1 MATIRL
7 GASGWTHE
15 LLIECP
21 SDHPLAG
28 QPWDVSSSVLTNAI
42 RLIPPN
48 GGSPKNLT
56 PTFTN
61 TGTDGLVRYAVPDG
75 CYDRVGRWR
84 VLFKVAI
91 PGGLNAYTSAAAVD
105 VQRIE

>member
-7 GASGWTHE
+7 DSSGWFHE
-15 LLIECP
+15 LAIQYP
-21 SDHPLAG
+21 TGHQLAG
-28 QPWDVSSSVLTNAI
+28 QQYDVSAYNVANAI

-48 GGSPKNLT
+48 GGAAKNLT

-61 TGTDGLVRYAVPDG
+61 TGADGLVRYGVPAG

-84 VLFKVAI
+84 VFFRVAI
-91 PGGLNAYTSAAAVD
+91 PGALNGFTSAATVD
-105 VQRIE
+105 VERVE

>member
-15 LLIECP
+15 LLIEYP
-21 SDHPLAG
+21 PGHPLAG
-28 QPWDVSSSVLTNAI
+28 QPWDVSASDLTNAI
-42 RLIPPN
+42 RLAAPN
-48 GGSPKNLT
+48 GGSFKNLT

-61 TGTDGLVRYAVPDG
+61 TGTDGLVRYAVPAG
-75 CYDRVGRWR
+75 CFDRVGRWR
-84 VLFKVAI
+84 VMFKVAI
-91 PGGLNAYTSAAAVD
+91 AGGLNAYTSSAIVD